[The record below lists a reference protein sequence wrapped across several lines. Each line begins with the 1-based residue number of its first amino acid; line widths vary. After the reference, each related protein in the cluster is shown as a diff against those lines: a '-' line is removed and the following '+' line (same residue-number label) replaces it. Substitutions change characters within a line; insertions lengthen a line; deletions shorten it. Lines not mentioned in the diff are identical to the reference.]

1 MAKKEVNLSS
11 EERLGNL
18 REQLEEITT
27 KREQLVA
34 ELNALNTISLKLQGA
49 IEILDSIEKEKGEK
63 N

>member
-1 MAKKEVNLSS
+1 MSKKEVNLSS
-11 EERLGNL
+11 EERLSGL
-18 REQLEEITT
+18 HGQLEEVTT

-49 IEILDSIEKEKGEK
+49 IEVLDSIEKEKGEK

>member
-1 MAKKEVNLSS
+1 MSKKEVNLSS
-11 EERLGNL
+11 EERLSNL

>member
-1 MAKKEVNLSS
+1 MSKKEVNLSS
-11 EERLGNL
+11 EERLKNL
-18 REQLEEITT
+18 REQLEEIVS

>member
-1 MAKKEVNLSS
+1 MSKKEVSLSS
-11 EERLGNL
+11 EERLNNL
-18 REQLEEITT
+18 REQLEEVTT

-49 IEILDSIEKEKGEK
+49 IEILDSIEKEEK

>member
-11 EERLGNL
+11 EERLSNL
-18 REQLEEITT
+18 REQLEDVTT

-49 IEILDSIEKEKGEK
+49 IEILDSIETEKGEK